1 MAHDDVFSNAM
12 QQLEDAYKFVKV
24 SEDTKR
30 ILGQPKEIMEAAIPV
45 RMDDGSLKVFTGYR
59 VHYNDARGPT
69 KGGIRY
75 HPGVSLSEVKA
86 LAFWMTIKNAVA
98 NLPYGGAKGGIIV
111 DPKQLS
117 TAELERLSRGYIRAF
132 ADFVGPDRD
141 IPAPD
146 VYTNA
151 HVMAWMSDEY
161 DTIMRSHQP
170 AMITGKPVAMGGSLG
185 RDTATAKGA
194 YFVLQEAAKAKGLD
208 PTQATVA
215 VQGFGNAG
223 SYLALFCHEAGF
235 KVVAVSDSKGGIYDE
250 KGLDIPK
257 VFKTKT
263 GTGKLPAIGKKVT
276 NEELLELP
284 VDILVPA
291 ALENQFTKKNAPKVK
306 AKLIVEV
313 ANGPT
318 TPEADKFFQQ
328 KGILVVPDVL
338 ANSGGVTV
346 SYFEWVQNREGY
358 YWSEEEVFDRLKRI
372 IVPEF
377 HAIYDLMGKQRSTMR
392 EAAFV
397 HALKRIVAAIEAR
410 GTEEQYRKR

>member
-98 NLPYGGAKGGIIV
+98 NLPYGGAKGGVIV

-117 TAELERLSRGYIRAF
+117 TVELERLSRGYIRAF

-291 ALENQFTKKNAPKVK
+291 ALENQLTKKNAPKVK

-410 GTEEQYRKR
+410 GTAEQSRKR

>member
-12 QQLEDAYKFVKV
+12 RQLEGAYKFVKV
-24 SEDTKR
+24 NEDTKR
-30 ILGQPKEIMEAAIPV
+30 ILGQPKEILEASIPV
-45 RMDDGSLKVFTGYR
+45 RMDDGSLRLFTGYR

-75 HPGVSLSEVKA
+75 HPGVTLSEMKA

-98 NLPYGGAKGGIIV
+98 NLPYGGAKGGVIV

-151 HVMAWMSDEY
+151 QVMAWMSDEY
-161 DTIMRSHQP
+161 DTIVRSHQP

-194 YFVLQEAAKAKGLD
+194 FFVLQEAAKAKGLD
-208 PTQATVA
+208 PKRATVA

-223 SYLALFCHEAGF
+223 GYLALFCHEAGL
-235 KVVAVSDSKGGIYDE
+235 KVVAVSDSKGGIYNE

-257 VFKTKT
+257 VFKTKSA
-263 GTGKLPAIGKKVT
+263 TGKLPETGKRVT
-276 NEELLELP
+276 NEKLLELP

-291 ALENQFTKKNAPKVK
+291 ALENQLTAENAAKVK

-318 TPEADKFFQQ
+318 TPEADELFKQ

-377 HAIYDLMGKQRSTMR
+377 HAIYGLMGKQRSTMR

-397 HALKRIVAAIEAR
+397 HALTRIVAAIEAK
-410 GTEEQYRKR
+410 GTEEQHRKR